1 MKPIKLIISA
11 FGPYAGLMP
20 AIEFEQF
27 ENKGLFLISGD
38 TGAGK
43 TTLFDAICFALYGET
58 SGTYRNTRNLRSEYA
73 KDGTESYVDFYF
85 FHQGKNYHIYR
96 SPSYDRKKQRGEGVI
111 TEKEKAVFYC
121 EDETP
126 IEGIA
131 NVTAAVRELLHIDA
145 KQYKQIA
152 MIAQGEFWDLLNAKT
167 EERTAIL
174 RTIFMTGG
182 YKSMEFILKDRMDA
196 SYSMRVNTEN
206 SIVQYFDDAV
216 ADENSELAEE
226 LASLQERA
234 RKSGSAWN
242 LEELLDILERI
253 INSDKEE
260 WKQKDKESRQE
271 EKELEAKKKTLAMA
285 KTNNEFIR
293 RYEILLAEKEEL
305 DGRKQEIKELSSA
318 LQRQKVAARE
328 VKPIYDSWTGK
339 RNEVADTRKEMDVKD
354 EALKQAKERVENAHK
369 ALAESLAA
377 EPKAEELK
385 RKSHKIDEDQEKY
398 QQRDR
403 LTTEAAELK
412 ETEVLLQEEYEQ
424 LQKAEKELNSKIASL
439 EKEISELKRR
449 PEELVRIRNVGE
461 KLDSLKNDVERLIND
476 KIPGYV
482 TKKKSLGR
490 KQKDFEDKRT
500 RYNVVLVKRQEA
512 EIILENCRAGILA
525 QGLAEGDKCP
535 VCGSTHHPEL
545 AALPEKSISE
555 EEFNTLQDQENDA
568 KEAKEKALVVVER
581 EKTAFEVYKEQ
592 LRIDI
597 LNCLENEFSTIEDF
611 DDKTLDE
618 LFMLIEDA
626 GKGIKKQLA
635 EITKAEITAEKDCK
649 KLKDAQDKLTSAR
662 GTETESIKA
671 KQDAHA
677 DRKQK
682 NTTALA
688 QNTVL
693 METLSKLPYADW
705 KAALKERNAAQKEV
719 KRIVKAI
726 ESAETEKNEAEKKEA
741 EIQSA
746 LDILN
751 KAHQKQQDEEKVLH
765 GQFEKILKAKK
776 FADTESFLSCIVT
789 EAVIADNEKKINQYD
804 QSVNTNAIQLAQ
816 AKEDAKGKKTIDLDS
831 ILSEVK
837 EQSQKVEMIRGQMSN
852 VQYRLQINEEKR
864 KNISNRKLSL
874 EKYRKENTICKRLY
888 DLVKGQT
895 AKGKITLEQYIQAAG
910 FDNIIMAA
918 NRRLLPMSD
927 GQYELYRQEESLGKK
942 SNTFLDLEVLDNFT
956 GHRRPVGNLSGGE
969 SFKASLSLALGL
981 SDTVS
986 SNLGG
991 IQMDALFVDEGFGTL
1006 DRKSIENAMDILINL
1021 SGTNKLVGIISHRE
1035 ELKDNIAQQIKV
1047 TKTKYGSQIA
1057 VDNGL

>member
-73 KDGTESYVDFYF
+73 KDGTESFVDFYF

-145 KQYKQIA
+145 KQFKQIA

-182 YKSMEFILKDRMDA
+182 YKSMEFKLKDRMDA

-339 RNEVADTRKEMDVKD
+339 RNEVADTRKEMDVKA

-369 ALAESLAA
+369 ALAESLVA

>member
-145 KQYKQIA
+145 KQFKQIA

-182 YKSMEFILKDRMDA
+182 YKSMEFKLKDRMDA

-339 RNEVADTRKEMDVKD
+339 RNEVADTRKEMDVKA

-424 LQKAEKELNSKIASL
+424 LQKAEKELNRKIASL
-439 EKEISELKRR
+439 EKEISGLKRR

-649 KLKDAQDKLTSAR
+649 KLKDAQEKLTSAR

-682 NTTALA
+682 NATALA

-705 KAALKERNAAQKEV
+705 KTALKERNAAQKEV

-746 LDILN
+746 LDTLN
-751 KAHQKQQDEEKVLH
+751 KAHQKQQDEERVLH

-852 VQYRLQINEEKR
+852 VQHRLQINEEKR

>member
-20 AIEFEQF
+20 AIDFEQF

-58 SGTYRNTRNLRSEYA
+58 SGTYRNTKNLRSEYA
-73 KDGTESYVDFYF
+73 KDGTESFVDFYF

-145 KQYKQIA
+145 KQFKQIA

-182 YKSMEFILKDRMDA
+182 YKSMEFKLKDRMDA

-260 WKQKDKESRQE
+260 WKQKDKESKQE

-339 RNEVADTRKEMDVKD
+339 RNEVADTRKEMDVKA

-688 QNTVL
+688 QNIVL

>member
-145 KQYKQIA
+145 KQFKQIA

-182 YKSMEFILKDRMDA
+182 YKSMEFKLKDRMDA

-260 WKQKDKESRQE
+260 WKQKDKESKQE

-339 RNEVADTRKEMDVKD
+339 RNEVADTRKEMDVKA

-864 KNISNRKLSL
+864 TNISNRKLSL

>member
-145 KQYKQIA
+145 KQFKQIA

-216 ADENSELAEE
+216 ADENSEFAEE

-260 WKQKDKESRQE
+260 WKQKDKESKQE

-339 RNEVADTRKEMDVKD
+339 RNEVADTRKEMDVKA

-618 LFMLIEDA
+618 LFMLIEYA

>member
-145 KQYKQIA
+145 KQFKQIA

-260 WKQKDKESRQE
+260 WKQKDKESKQE

-339 RNEVADTRKEMDVKD
+339 RNEVADTRKEMDVKA

>member
-145 KQYKQIA
+145 KQFKQIA

-182 YKSMEFILKDRMDA
+182 YKSMEFKLKDRMDA

-339 RNEVADTRKEMDVKD
+339 RNEVADTRKEMDVKA

-439 EKEISELKRR
+439 EKEISGLKRR

-476 KIPGYV
+476 KIPDYV

-635 EITKAEITAEKDCK
+635 EITKAAITAEKDCK

-864 KNISNRKLSL
+864 TNISNRKLSL

>member
-145 KQYKQIA
+145 KQFKQIA

-182 YKSMEFILKDRMDA
+182 YKSMEFKLKDRMDA

-339 RNEVADTRKEMDVKD
+339 RNEVADTRKEMDVKA

-439 EKEISELKRR
+439 EKEISGLKRR

-649 KLKDAQDKLTSAR
+649 KLKDAQEKLTSAR

-682 NTTALA
+682 NATALA

-705 KAALKERNAAQKEV
+705 KTALKERNAAQKEV

-746 LDILN
+746 LDTLN
-751 KAHQKQQDEEKVLH
+751 KAHQKQQDEERVLH

-852 VQYRLQINEEKR
+852 VQHRLQINEEKR

>member
-145 KQYKQIA
+145 KQFKQIA

-182 YKSMEFILKDRMDA
+182 YKSMEFKLKDRMDA

-339 RNEVADTRKEMDVKD
+339 RNEVADTRKEMDVKA

-424 LQKAEKELNSKIASL
+424 LQKAEKELNRKIASL
-439 EKEISELKRR
+439 EKEISGLKRR

-482 TKKKSLGR
+482 TKKKSLSR

-500 RYNVVLVKRQEA
+500 RYNVVLAKRQEA

-649 KLKDAQDKLTSAR
+649 KLKDAQEKLTSAR

-682 NTTALA
+682 NATALA

-705 KAALKERNAAQKEV
+705 KTALKERNAAQKEV

-746 LDILN
+746 LDTLN

-852 VQYRLQINEEKR
+852 VQHRLQINEEKR